1 MIRFVLNIDPSRGAK
16 NKRAEMQFRFTR
28 GGGRKRFIGTSPAY
42 QAYVDEVALRS
53 KSALNQ
59 LGEKPIAGDA
69 IVCLS
74 FVWPAGRIRG
84 DIDSAVTSTLDGL
97 KRSIL
102 ASDDRQITR
111 SMLKIRQAE
120 RGESPSVEVFAG
132 DHGDG
137 TDLTR
142 VMMVW
147 LGCVEASP

>member
-53 KSALNQ
+53 RSEMNRLRA
-59 LGEKPIAGDA
+59 KPIAGDA

-74 FVWPAGRIRG
+74 FVWPAGRVRG

-132 DHGDG
+132 EHSDG
-137 TDLTR
+137 HDLIKA
-142 VMMVW
+142 MMAW
-147 LGCVEASP
+147 FGCEDQ